1 MNRENVSDLKSIQE
15 RIRQLLREQGT
26 LVVDVSRLAPDADLY
41 EAGLNSLSSVDLML
55 AIEQSFDFVFPD
67 EALNRRTFSSIGSI
81 VAVVERLTAGA
92 AA

>member
-1 MNRENVSDLKSIQE
+1 MNREMYMGSIQE
-15 RIRQLLREQGT
+15 RVRQLLRAQGT
-26 LVVDVSRLAPDADLY
+26 IVADVDSLAPEADLY

-55 AIEQSFDFVFPD
+55 AIEQTFDLVFPD

-81 VAVVERLTAGA
+81 ATVVERLAADA

>member
-1 MNRENVSDLKSIQE
+1 LDREIYMKSIQE
-15 RIRQLLREQGT
+15 RVRQLLREQDT
-26 LVVDVSRLAPDADLY
+26 IAVDVDSLPPEADLY

-55 AIEQSFDFVFPD
+55 AIEQAFDFVFPD

-81 VAVVERLTAGA
+81 AIVVERLTADA